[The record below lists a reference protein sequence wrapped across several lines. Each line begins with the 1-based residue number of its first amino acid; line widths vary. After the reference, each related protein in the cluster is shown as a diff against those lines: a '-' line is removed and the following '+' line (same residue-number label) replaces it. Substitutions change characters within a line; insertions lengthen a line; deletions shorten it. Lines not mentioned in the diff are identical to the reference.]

1 MVYKL
6 QARFQPRILSSFLF
20 PSIDNL
26 ILYDLFPIFS
36 INHRKLLSTMD
47 KFQITIADIDA
58 LNSQDPHME
67 ISNGERVPKELLYST
82 RMTDMLQAFDP
93 EASENLKIAVRAQ
106 HIQRFTHPREKYPMD
121 RKGYLQW
128 RTELKKFHGE
138 KAAGIMRSN
147 GYNDEDI
154 QKVDDLINKRQLKT
168 DPEAQT
174 LEDVVCLVFLK
185 YYFDDFIDKHI
196 EDKNKIIDIVQKT
209 WKKMSEKGHA
219 YALSMSHSDK
229 ALDIVSKALTN

>member
-1 MVYKL
+1 
-6 QARFQPRILSSFLF
+6 
-20 PSIDNL
+20 
-26 ILYDLFPIFS
+26 
-36 INHRKLLSTMD
+36 MD
-47 KFQITIADIDA
+47 KLQITIADIDA

-67 ISNGERVPKELLYST
+67 ISNGERVPKELLYSI
-82 RMTDMLQAFDP
+82 RMTDMLQEFCPD
-93 EASENLKIAVRAQ
+93 ASENLKIAVRAQ

-138 KAAGIMRSN
+138 KAAGIMRAN
-147 GYNDEDI
+147 GYANEDI

-229 ALDIVSKALTN
+229 ALNIVNKALSS

>member
-1 MVYKL
+1 
-6 QARFQPRILSSFLF
+6 
-20 PSIDNL
+20 
-26 ILYDLFPIFS
+26 
-36 INHRKLLSTMD
+36 MD
-47 KFQITIADIDA
+47 KLQITIADIDA

-67 ISNGERVPKELLYST
+67 ISNGERVPKELLYSI
-82 RMTDMLQAFDP
+82 RMTDMLQEFCPD
-93 EASENLKIAVRAQ
+93 ASENLKIAVRAQ

-138 KAAGIMRSN
+138 KAAGIMRAN
-147 GYNDEDI
+147 GYANEDI

-209 WKKMSEKGHA
+209 WKKMSE
-219 YALSMSHSDK
+219 
-229 ALDIVSKALTN
+229 

>member
-1 MVYKL
+1 
-6 QARFQPRILSSFLF
+6 
-20 PSIDNL
+20 
-26 ILYDLFPIFS
+26 
-36 INHRKLLSTMD
+36 MD
-47 KFQITIADIDA
+47 KFHITIADIDA

-67 ISNGERVPKELLYST
+67 ISDGTEVPKELLYSK
-82 RMTDMLQAFDP
+82 RMTDMLQEFCP

-196 EDKNKIIDIVQKT
+196 QDENKVIDIVQKT

-219 YALSMSHSDK
+219 YALSMSHSEK
-229 ALDIVSKALTN
+229 ALNIVNKALS

>member
-1 MVYKL
+1 
-6 QARFQPRILSSFLF
+6 
-20 PSIDNL
+20 
-26 ILYDLFPIFS
+26 
-36 INHRKLLSTMD
+36 MD
-47 KFQITIADIDA
+47 KLQITIADIDA

-67 ISNGERVPKELLYST
+67 ISNGERVPKELLYSI
-82 RMTDMLQAFDP
+82 RMTDMLQEFCPD
-93 EASENLKIAVRAQ
+93 ASENLKIAVRAQ

-147 GYNDEDI
+147 GYGDEDI
-154 QKVDDLINKRQLKT
+154 QKVDDLINKRKLKT

-219 YALSMSHSDK
+219 YALSLPHSRK
-229 ALDIVSKALTN
+229 ALDIVNKALS